1 MTRPPALKQQ
11 VHDVLRTHLA
21 AGDRVIDATMGNGHD
36 TLLLARLVAP
46 NGRVAAFDI
55 QPAAV
60 ENTRQRLTEAGLLD
74 NVTLHLVS
82 HDRLLTTLGP
92 DWPGRVAAVTFN
104 LGYLPGGDKS
114 LITRAR
120 TTVAALDQ
128 ALGTL
133 HPGGL
138 LSLMLYRGHPG
149 ANEETAAVQHWLTE
163 LPEGCRVEVR
173 ESRGPILYLVRL
185 SDPR

>member
-1 MTRPPALKQQ
+1 MTRPPSLTQQ
-11 VHDVLRTHLA
+11 VHDTLRDHLV

-36 TLLLARLVAP
+36 TLMLARLVAP

-60 ENTRQRLTEAGLLD
+60 ENTRQRLTDAGLLD
-74 NVTLHLVS
+74 SVTLHLVS
-82 HDRLLTTLGP
+82 HDHLLTTLGP
-92 DWPGRVAAVTFN
+92 DWPGRVAAATFN

-128 ALGTL
+128 TLGTL
-133 HPGGL
+133 RPGGL

-149 ANEETAAVQHWLTE
+149 ADDETAAVRQWLTQ

-185 SDPR
+185 SGPR